1 MRDIRSDLRERR
13 DSVRTKKA
21 VHLAAVERLT
31 VQEQT
36 LDKLIEEE
44 DAMWE
49 KISPPLF
56 ERTEQQS
63 SVLSRV
69 LLETLKSR
77 GGVAWLGELK
87 ESAMERGVPF
97 GDKQPGRVIHFAMLG
112 MAQHKLVE
120 RKEDGRWM
128 LVENELAAVN

>member
-1 MRDIRSDLRERR
+1 M
-13 DSVRTKKA
+13 
-21 VHLAAVERLT
+21 LAAAERLA

-56 ERTEQQS
+56 ERSEAQG
-63 SVLSRV
+63 SVLSQV
-69 LLETLKSR
+69 LLDTLKSK

-87 ESAMERGVPF
+87 ESAVERGVPF

-112 MAQHKLVE
+112 MAQHNLVARE
-120 RKEDGRWM
+120 SDGRWR
-128 LVENELAAVN
+128 LVEAESAVN

>member
-1 MRDIRSDLRERR
+1 MRDIRQDLRERR

-21 VHLAAVERLT
+21 AMLAAAERLA

-56 ERTEQQS
+56 ERTEPQG
-63 SVLSRV
+63 SVLSTV
-69 LLETLKSR
+69 LLETLKSK

-87 ESAMERGVPF
+87 ESAVERGVPF

-112 MAQHKLVE
+112 MAQHHLVAREADGRWKLVE
-120 RKEDGRWM
+120 RE
-128 LVENELAAVN
+128 VN